1 MGRLSAIVGAVCCL
15 LLAAQG
21 DAAQESCVTCHPDVR
36 TEYEQGVH
44 HGQFECTGCHG
55 GDPAALDA
63 SAHAK
68 EKGYVGVPG
77 RRQIPALCG
86 GCHSDAAR
94 MRPFGIATDQY
105 ARYQTSE
112 HGIRLAKGDDRVA
125 VCTDCHGVHRILAPT
140 EPTSPVAPANIPAT
154 CGHCHSNKALMDEY
168 KLPSNQHEQYRNSV
182 HGIALLVEERRD
194 APTCATCHGVHGAA
208 VSAGQDIGTVCGT
221 CHVRS
226 LEAFNQS
233 PHRAATAE
241 GRMSECASCHG
252 NHGIAH
258 PTRALFDTACK
269 KCHQADDAG
278 VATAARLN
286 TLLNQAEE
294 SLDAADG
301 DLAQVSQRFPT
312 VVRYRP
318 RLQQARA
325 YFIEAQTVQHSLAV
339 GRVEDLTRTARSIS
353 DEVRAAIHSVA
364 GGQQVRYLG
373 LAVFWV
379 FLLFVVGVAYLY
391 KREQQG
397 QR

>member
-1 MGRLSAIVGAVCCL
+1 MSTWSRIAGAVSCL
-15 LLAAQG
+15 LFVAQA

-44 HGQFECTGCHG
+44 YEQFGCTGCHG
-55 GDPAALDA
+55 GDPMALDA

-68 EKGYVGVPG
+68 EKGYVGAAG
-77 RRQIPALCG
+77 RLQIPALCG

-94 MRPFGIATDQY
+94 MRPFGIPTDQY

-168 KLPSNQHEQYRNSV
+168 KLPSNQQEQYRSSV

-208 VSAGQDIGTVCGT
+208 VSAGQDIGTVCGS

-226 LEAFNQS
+226 LEAFNQG
-233 PHRAATAE
+233 PHRAATAA
-241 GRMSECASCHG
+241 GTMSECASCHG
-252 NHGIAH
+252 NHGIVH
-258 PTRALFDTACK
+258 PTQALFDNACRA
-269 KCHQADDAG
+269 CHQPDDA
-278 VATAARLN
+278 ALSTAAQLK
-286 TLLNQAEE
+286 TLFNQANE

-301 DLAQVSQRFPT
+301 DLAQVSRKFPT
-312 VVRYRP
+312 VVRYRH
-318 RLQQARA
+318 RLEQAQA
-325 YFIEAQTVQHSLAV
+325 YFIEAMTVQHALAV
-339 GRVEDLTRTARSIS
+339 SKVEDLTRSARSIS
-353 DEVRAAIHSVA
+353 EEVRSSVHSIAA
-364 GGQQVRYLG
+364 GQQLRYLG

-391 KREQQG
+391 KREQRG

>member
-1 MGRLSAIVGAVCCL
+1 MTAWSKSVVAVCL
-15 LLAAQG
+15 LLAAQA
-21 DAAQESCVTCHPDVR
+21 DAAQEACVTCHPDVR
-36 TEYEQGVH
+36 TQYEQGVH
-44 HGQFECTGCHG
+44 HEQFGCTGCHG
-55 GDPAALDA
+55 GDPAVLDA

-68 EKGYVGVPG
+68 ERGYVGAAG
-77 RRQIPALCG
+77 RLQIPALCG

-94 MRPFGIATDQY
+94 MRPFGIPTDQY

-154 CGHCHSNKALMDEY
+154 CGRCHSNKALMDDY
-168 KLPSNQHEQYRNSV
+168 KLPSNQETQYRSSV
-182 HGIALLVEERRD
+182 HGIALFVEERRD

-208 VSAGQDIGTVCGT
+208 VSNGQDIGTVCGT

-233 PHRAATAE
+233 PHRAATAAAK
-241 GRMSECASCHG
+241 MSECASCHG

-258 PTRALFDTACK
+258 PTRALFDNVCK
-269 KCHQADDAG
+269 TCHQPDDAA
-278 VATAARLN
+278 VSTAAHLN
-286 TLLNQAEE
+286 TLFNQAEE

-301 DLAQVSQRFPT
+301 DLAQVSRKFPT

-325 YFIEAQTVQHSLAV
+325 YFIEALTVQHTLAV
-339 GRVEDLTRTARSIS
+339 SKVEDLTRSARSIS

-364 GGQQVRYLG
+364 AGQQLRYLG

-391 KREQQG
+391 KREQRG
-397 QR
+397 RR